1 MAKTLNVIALLDSKG
16 QDASGAL
23 AACKAA
29 EAKLLAEQAAYHKD
43 KGLKHDP
50 EKHGLA
56 RAQVANIAKRHV
68 SPAAWEMFGDDLV
81 SEIWDTL

>member
-1 MAKTLNVIALLDSKG
+1 MAKTTNVIALLDSKG

-29 EAKLLAEQAAYHKD
+29 EAKLQAEQEAFHKS
-43 KGLKHDP
+43 KNLKHDA

-56 RAQVANIAKRHV
+56 RAQVANIAKRFV
-68 SPAAWEMFGDDLV
+68 SSAAWELFGDDLV
-81 SEIWDTL
+81 AEIWDAL